1 MIKISAK
8 EFAEIVSGE
17 LIGIP
22 ENQIINQIPVINSA
36 AATKDTFFTAFVG
49 EKSDGHDFIP
59 AAISNGAKF
68 ALVSKPVTGP
78 AILVKDVGEALLQLT
93 KAVRDQLPAMQ
104 VIGITG
110 SQGKT
115 TTKDYLASILSQIGN
130 TIATEAN
137 LNTEIGVP
145 LTILRADEET

>member
-49 EKSDGHDFIP
+49 EKSDGHDFI
-59 AAISNGAKF
+59 
-68 ALVSKPVTGP
+68 
-78 AILVKDVGEALLQLT
+78 
-93 KAVRDQLPAMQ
+93 
-104 VIGITG
+104 
-110 SQGKT
+110 
-115 TTKDYLASILSQIGN
+115 
-130 TIATEAN
+130 
-137 LNTEIGVP
+137 
-145 LTILRADEET
+145 

>member
-22 ENQIINQIPVINSA
+22 ESQIINQIPVINSA

-115 TTKDYLASILSQIGN
+115 TTKEY
-130 TIATEAN
+130 
-137 LNTEIGVP
+137 
-145 LTILRADEET
+145 